1 MLVGPAVRR
10 VAIIGGLRIP
20 FARAYTAYAS
30 ASNQDMLTAA
40 LRGVVERF
48 KLQGERLGDVAAGA
62 VIKHSKDYNLV
73 RESVLSSGLDPQT
86 PGLDMQRACGTGLE
100 AAIDIGNKIALGQIE
115 VGIAGGVDSISDAP
129 IVYPHSYQQLLLRS
143 YRARGAWGRVSPW
156 LDLRPKHFKP
166 VLPAVIEPRTG
177 LSMGQSTEIMAKRWQ
192 ISRTDQDLLAYDS
205 HLKAAAAWRSGF
217 YDDLVIEYLGLKSD
231 NNVRADTSLDKLGKL
246 HPSFAADGTLTA
258 GNSTPLTDGA
268 SAVLLATPEWA
279 ARRNLPVL
287 AYLRYGKA
295 WAVDFASGKEGLLM
309 APAYAVPAMLR
320 DAGITLQEFDYY
332 EIHEA
337 FAAQVLC
344 TLKAWESAD
353 YCRHVLGLPAP
364 LGSIDRS
371 RLNIKGGSVALGHP
385 FAATGTR
392 IVATLAKLLAADAN
406 AKRGL
411 VSVCTAG
418 GMGVTAIIERDMARR
433 QRQAFGKTLSSDH
446 RRGACRVWLGSARG
460 GPRGFQQG
468 A

>member
-10 VAIIGGLRIP
+10 VAIVGGLRIP
-20 FARAYTAYAS
+20 FARAYSAYAS
-30 ASNQDMLTAA
+30 ASNQDMLTAVLRA
-40 LRGVVERF
+40 LVERF
-48 KLQGERLGDVAAGA
+48 RLQGERLGDVAAGA
-62 VIKHSKDYNLV
+62 VIKHTKDYNLV

-86 PGLDMQRACGTGLE
+86 PGLDLQRACGTGLE

-115 VGIAGGVDSISDAP
+115 AGIAGGVDSISDAP
-129 IVYPHSYQQLLLRS
+129 IVYPRSYQQLLLRS
-143 YRARGAWGRVSPW
+143 YRGRSPLQRLKPW
-156 LDLRPKHFKP
+156 LDLRPKDFKP
-166 VLPAVIEPRTG
+166 VAPAVVEPRTG

-192 ISRTDQDLLAYDS
+192 ISRSEQDMLAYDS
-205 HLKAAAAWRSGF
+205 HLRAAAAWRAGF
-217 YDDLVIEYLGLKSD
+217 YDDLVVQYLGLKSD

-246 HPSFAADGTLTA
+246 TPSFAADGTLTA

-268 SAVLLATPEWA
+268 SAVLLASPEWA
-279 ARRNLPVL
+279 AKRNLPVL
-287 AYLRYGKA
+287 AYLSYGKV

-320 DAGITLQEFDYY
+320 DAGVTLQDFDYY

-353 YCRHVLGLPAP
+353 YCRQALGLAAA

-371 RLNIKGGSVALGHP
+371 KLNIKGGSVALGHP

-392 IVATLAKLLAADAN
+392 VVAGLAKLLSLDAG

-418 GMGVTAIIERDMARR
+418 GMGVTAILER
-433 QRQAFGKTLSSDH
+433 
-446 RRGACRVWLGSARG
+446 
-460 GPRGFQQG
+460 
-468 A
+468 